1 MNMYSDAATK
11 NKPKCRKE
19 NTNAKKCCNN
29 SNKVESYVITRK
41 TNAKTGGGKRWWNQ
55 NNSKTSAKEKNAE
68 VHATKR
74 KFARPLGGTA
84 GPLKKKWFL
93 RKEKGKL
100 IE

>member
-1 MNMYSDAATK
+1 MYSDAATK

-19 NTNAKKCCNN
+19 NTNAKKCCNY
-29 SNKVESYVITRK
+29 SNKVEEYVINRK
-41 TNAKTGGGKRWWNQ
+41 TNAKTGGGDAAETKTTQKRQ
-55 NNSKTSAKEKNAE
+55 GKNAE